1 MKRILLLALMAV
13 MTLTASA
20 QFWCGASLN
29 AGMTKV
35 EDADPQLSFGIAPQ
49 IGYNFTEHFG
59 VGVEFSTSTQTA
71 GNEDLHATGIAPFI
85 RYTFSEMNKLH
96 LFADAGLIYA
106 STKYSDL
113 SKRMTTIG
121 WAVTP
126 GIIYP
131 INEHWNLLTTFGS
144 LGWGNSEY
152 EGQHV
157 RTWQCDLF
165 QSVSLGFVLRI

>member
-59 VGVEFSTSTQTA
+59 VV
-71 GNEDLHATGIAPFI
+71 
-85 RYTFSEMNKLH
+85 
-96 LFADAGLIYA
+96 
-106 STKYSDL
+106 
-113 SKRMTTIG
+113 
-121 WAVTP
+121 
-126 GIIYP
+126 
-131 INEHWNLLTTFGS
+131 
-144 LGWGNSEY
+144 
-152 EGQHV
+152 
-157 RTWQCDLF
+157 
-165 QSVSLGFVLRI
+165 